1 MRRFSLSSVSLALLA
16 ASICCASLH
25 GADNSS
31 TPIAARY
38 KEGTL
43 HGFLVL
49 STLEGNPIA
58 AGDSVQSAHGEQI
71 TNRLTFHFK
80 DGSLQQETT
89 VFTQRGYFRLVSY
102 HLVQKG
108 AAFPHPMDLS
118 VVTAT
123 GEATVHTT
131 DDKGQEKVFTEHLK
145 LPPDLGNGLVL
156 TLLKNMAPTVSAVK
170 IPMVVATPKPRLI
183 QLSLTAQGEESFSI
197 GGSSRKAKHYLAK
210 IELGGVAGV
219 VAPMLGKEP
228 PDNHIWILGGDVPTF
243 VKSETLSYTNGPLWR
258 TELLAPSWPK
268 AAASDEKAESP
279 GKKSE

>member
-1 MRRFSLSSVSLALLA
+1 MRHLTLQLLILSLLVACFFSAPLYA
-16 ASICCASLH
+16 
-25 GADNSS
+25 ADNSS
-31 TPIAARY
+31 APIAARY

-49 STLEGNPIA
+49 STLAGNPIA
-58 AGDSVQSAHGEQI
+58 TGDSVQSVHGEQI

-80 DGSLQQETT
+80 DGSLQEETT
-89 VFTQRGYFRLVSY
+89 VFTQRGSFHLVSY
-102 HLVQKG
+102 HMVQKG
-108 AAFPHPMDLS
+108 DTFPNPMDLS

-123 GEATVHTT
+123 GQVTVHTT
-131 DDKGQEKVFTEHLK
+131 DDKGQDKMFVDHRK
-145 LPPDLGNGLVL
+145 LPADLGNGMVL
-156 TLLKNMAPTVSAVK
+156 TLLKNLAPTVSAVK

-183 QLSLTAQGEESFSI
+183 QLSLTAQGEEPFSI

-243 VKSETLSYTNGPLWR
+243 VKSETLSYMNGPLWR

-268 AAASDEKAESP
+268 AAASDEKTESP
-279 GKKSE
+279 GKK